1 MSPRMMPK
9 SMSGRSCR
17 AEALGP
23 AGFERGVRDD
33 VVVFVFE
40 PPDTSLLDH
49 EVLVPPE
56 GDLGFAAAAEKRD
69 EVRLVPGDARF
80 KNRDDL
86 VDGVMAGKLHA
97 SGENCRVVGLDGR
110 TARMNSGR
118 IPEHA
123 VLGEHIDKI
132 SDLVDTIADRAV
144 RRDELAYFFL
154 GLEVGEPGLDVE
166 FG

>member
-23 AGFERGVRDD
+23 AGLERCVRDD
-33 VVVFVFE
+33 IVVLVPE
-40 PPDTSLLDH
+40 PPGTFLLDH

-69 EVRLVPGDARF
+69 EVRLMPGDPRI

-86 VDGVMAGKLHA
+86 VDDVMAGKLHA
-97 SGENCRVVGLDGR
+97 IGEEPRVVGLDGR

-118 IPEHA
+118 IPEHG
-123 VLGEHIDKI
+123 VVGKQVDKI
-132 SDLVDTIADRAV
+132 SD
-144 RRDELAYFFL
+144 
-154 GLEVGEPGLDVE
+154 
-166 FG
+166 